1 MLKLKKVIA
10 SGAADAALNNPVE
23 TKQDPAPTREVGTLQ
38 PATIKDVGGSGLS
51 MAPTT
56 PNLPAAT
63 SAQCGSETDDPAD
76 RGPEATFTQ
85 QSGGRRFSRTSNHHH
100 PRHHHPRSL
109 MMRNLLVLRTTT
121 PIPAPLELHTT
132 QGSARL
138 PGAAWCPGLSST
150 PKSQSAF
157 SAQLSSAPLNFTQA
171 QVWRT
176 HIILC
181 SKLILQMGNLPRSRV

>member
-85 QSGGRRFSRTSNHHH
+85 QSGAARIPEGGGSQG
-100 PRHHHPRSL
+100 
-109 MMRNLLVLRTTT
+109 LRITTT
-121 PIPAPLELHTT
+121 RDITT
-132 QGSARL
+132 RD
-138 PGAAWCPGLSST
+138 P
-150 PKSQSAF
+150 
-157 SAQLSSAPLNFTQA
+157 
-171 QVWRT
+171 
-176 HIILC
+176 
-181 SKLILQMGNLPRSRV
+181 

>member
-1 MLKLKKVIA
+1 MLFAQARADKKVQLDNLTLVQHIRRA
-10 SGAADAALNNPVE
+10 RLRSSTYKFVVSARTEA
-23 TKQDPAPTREVGTLQ
+23 TTTLQ

-138 PGAAWCPGLSST
+138 PGAA
-150 PKSQSAF
+150 
-157 SAQLSSAPLNFTQA
+157 
-171 QVWRT
+171 
-176 HIILC
+176 
-181 SKLILQMGNLPRSRV
+181 